1 MSLKLLPAGTATN
14 NSFPY
19 HITDSMG
26 LYCCLPDTQDS
37 DGPTCK
43 VDSSGSAFCP
53 DGEIRELSE
62 ACQGIIHLKGFLRT
76 NTLSCFILPQ

>member
-1 MSLKLLPAGTATN
+1 MSLKGLLSGTETN
-14 NSFPY
+14 NSHSFNSK
-19 HITDSMG
+19 IG

-43 VDSSGSAFCP
+43 VDSNGSAFCP